1 MQVAETA
8 VQCELFNLE
17 EAARA
22 VGRTGIVELFISFS
36 ERDWQATVL

>member
-17 EAARA
+17 EVAWA
-22 VGRTGIVELFISFS
+22 VGRTGIVELLISFNK
-36 ERDWQATVL
+36 RDWQARIL